1 MCTFKLTS
9 RLSNAGTAQST
20 PRFDPPYSKQ
30 TLPFG
35 VNDQGWVVGRFFRH
49 EREHGFLFRLGT
61 NRFLVFDYP
70 GAAFTSLNG
79 INFGNTI
86 LAIRH
91 RTGAYLDAHLNG
103 TYFIGGHSH

>member
-20 PRFDPPYSKQ
+20 PRLNRLTPRQ

-35 VNDQGWVVGRFFRH
+35 VNDQGWVVGRFFRNQ
-49 EREHGFLFRLGT
+49 REHGFLFRLGT
-61 NRFLVFDYP
+61 DRFLVFDYP

-79 INFGNTI
+79 INNDG
-86 LAIRH
+86 
-91 RTGAYLDAHLNG
+91 
-103 TYFIGGHSH
+103 